1 MAKKGVVCMVQ
12 IQKSF
17 DSDEPK
23 LYIVPTPIG
32 NLDDMTFRAVKT
44 LELVDLVACEDTRQT
59 KKLLQHFHIEKPLV
73 SYHEHNKYQREE
85 SLIENLKE
93 GKSVALVSDAGMP
106 IVSDPGYELVRRTRE
121 EGIDVTVLPGA
132 NAALTA
138 LVGSGLPSETFTF
151 YGFLPR
157 KKKDMIAELEKLGHV
172 DHTLIFYESP
182 HRIKQT
188 LENLHQVYSK
198 ERMVTLARE
207 LTKKFE
213 EYIYGTLDEVYA
225 YMQSNEAELR
235 GEFCIIVEGMKEF
248 ENEESAW
255 WHDLTLHEHV
265 QHYLDQGQSTKDAIK
280 MVAKERGESKNDL
293 YQRFHQK

>member
-1 MAKKGVVCMVQ
+1 MVQ